1 MNGVPMLAVPMMRD
15 QFDCAER
22 IVHHGLGLR
31 ADIERINAAEVSSML
46 EQLLADESCYARVN
60 AMREEFRRVDAM
72 NAGVDVIEKIVAGR
86 LPYLV
91 AHQ

>member
-1 MNGVPMLAVPMMRD
+1 MLAVPMMRD

-31 ADIERINAAEVSSML
+31 ADIERVNAAEVSSML
-46 EQLLADESCYARVN
+46 EQLLADESCCARVN

-72 NAGVDVIEKIVAGR
+72 NLGVDVIEKTAAGR
-86 LPYLV
+86 LPHKYLV
-91 AHQ
+91 AHR